1 LEELLPKDNETIH
14 LPLDGPVTPSE
25 PPGFAPE
32 EMIRCEEC
40 LRANPP
46 TRFACLYCDAPLAL
60 SESTAHLRKP
70 ILRQPEKHQLGF
82 NCILLTTDPLP
93 SDGDSLT
100 KAAEL
105 LKLKPENLNS
115 ILAIKAPMPLARTP
129 ILEES
134 VLVGDRLRDL
144 GFTTVVLSD
153 EDLGRDDT
161 VVQVRSLQL
170 DDNSL
175 SLRQSGSQNSI
186 EISWEELCLIVS
198 GRLVVQKVEVTE
210 RVSRRPENEI
220 LDTSEF
226 FYDEPLLDLYS
237 STHDQT
243 WRIAM
248 NSFDFSCLQNQKSF
262 IAGENLRKLQDLIC
276 SKRASLQFDSTYNEL
291 RTTLQAIWPAEQDTQ
306 SRGWR
311 RERPG
316 KYSVGAVTANT
327 NRAQFTRYSRL
338 RRYFAIN
345 N

>member
-14 LPLDGPVTPSE
+14 LPLDGPLTPSE
-25 PPGFAPE
+25 PPGFTPE
-32 EMIRCEEC
+32 EMIRCEQC

-46 TRFACLYCDAPLAL
+46 TRFACLYCDAALPLN
-60 SESTAHLRKP
+60 ESTEHLRKP
-70 ILRQPEKHQLGF
+70 ILRQPEKHQLGI
-82 NCILLTTDPLP
+82 NCILVPTDSLQIN
-93 SDGDSLT
+93 GDNLT

-105 LKLKPENLNS
+105 LKLKSETLDS
-115 ILAIKAPMPLARTP
+115 ILATKAPMPLARTGSR
-129 ILEES
+129 EEAQ
-134 VLVGDRLRDL
+134 LVNNRLREL
-144 GFTTVVLSD
+144 GFSTVVLSD

-161 VVQVRSLQL
+161 VIRVRSLQL
-170 DDNSL
+170 DSNSL
-175 SLRQSGSQNSI
+175 FLGQAGVQNSFVI
-186 EISWEELCLIVS
+186 AWDELRLIVS

-226 FYDEPLLDLYS
+226 FSDEPVFDLYC
-237 STHDQT
+237 STQDRT
-243 WRIAM
+243 LRIGT

-262 IAGENLRKLQDLIC
+262 IAAQNLRKLQELMRSRC
-276 SKRASLQFDSTYNEL
+276 ASLQHDSVYNEL
-291 RTTLQAIWPAEQDTQ
+291 RNTLQLVWPCEQESH

-316 KYSVGAVTANT
+316 KYSLGAVTSNT
-327 NRAQFTRYSRL
+327 NESQFTRYSRL